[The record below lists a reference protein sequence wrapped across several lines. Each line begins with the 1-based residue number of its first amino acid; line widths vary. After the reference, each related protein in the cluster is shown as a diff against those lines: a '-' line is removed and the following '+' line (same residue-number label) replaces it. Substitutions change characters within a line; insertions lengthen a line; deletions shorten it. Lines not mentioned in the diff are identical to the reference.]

1 MGAAIDK
8 PDKVKTRVKMSEVFS
23 HVVAGEIK
31 NVYTCKDWV
40 LLSYN
45 VCELDLAMGRSDVF
59 AEQFL
64 DGRRTN
70 LLGEIERYSD
80 LNAVADPAER
90 VFLLQN
96 YDIQEL
102 NSTTSFFKKI
112 GHLTYRD
119 NLKLI
124 LDYIDF
130 HH

>member
-40 LLSYN
+40 LLSYD

-70 LLGEIERYSD
+70 LLGEI
-80 LNAVADPAER
+80 
-90 VFLLQN
+90 
-96 YDIQEL
+96 
-102 NSTTSFFKKI
+102 
-112 GHLTYRD
+112 
-119 NLKLI
+119 
-124 LDYIDF
+124 
-130 HH
+130 